1 MQITVSRN
9 ETKHWI
15 KKLETSA
22 EVSMLSIANLA
33 ADKDAM
39 LFLYECKFH
48 NNGFVE
54 SSGSKPFSWNL
65 HS

>member
-9 ETKHWI
+9 ETKYWVD
-15 KKLETSA
+15 KLENSA

-39 LFLYECKFH
+39 SFLYECKFH
-48 NNGFVE
+48 EDGFDPLEYTKPLHFVE
-54 SSGSKPFSWNL
+54 
-65 HS
+65 